1 MWSADKYGNISHIAR
16 GTRIKVDKEGEFIA
30 RWRIEDIEYD
40 EESDSETESESES
53 ESESDFSESSDSDS
67 YSYDS
72 DEESYE
78 SDLSSEKVEI

>member
-1 MWSADKYGNISHIAR
+1 MERKEVWEYLAYTLAR
-16 GTRIKVDKEGEFIA
+16 GTRIKVNKEGEFIA
-30 RWRIEDIEYD
+30 RGRIEDIEYD

-53 ESESDFSESSDSDS
+53 ESDSSESSDSDS

-78 SDLSSEKVEI
+78 TDVSSEEVEI